1 MVVAISLGEQTA
13 QLTSQIRIGLRNKSG
28 EVIQFMKRK
37 ITNLTPSPSQLA
49 VILLASALGIPAVAQ
64 QDQTSGASQSTPPS
78 TAQQTPATTSNAPGK
93 EGFWGRVNPW
103 ARKKW
108 VKKQT
113 DPINDRLTEL
123 DSLNAKNARDI
134 QDVDSRAQAGIR
146 QAQSA
151 ADAANQTATAAGN
164 QAQQASTTAQGA
176 ASHVDQLNGTVN
188 GLDQYKQVTE
198 AEAKFRGGQPI
209 LSADAKKQL
218 DDLATTVNGQHGYI
232 LEVEAH
238 SPLAGSA
245 GIQSSERLAEA
256 VKRYLVTEHDI
267 PVYRMHAVALG
278 NAQSADA
285 ASQDENGKPQ
295 RVRVSSVHV
304 RLMENSLAAQGA
316 APPQGAAS
324 STGAERP

>member
-1 MVVAISLGEQTA
+1 M
-13 QLTSQIRIGLRNKSG
+13 KSNAA
-28 EVIQFMKRK
+28 
-37 ITNLTPSPSQLA
+37 NLTPFPGQLA
-49 VILLASALGIPAVAQ
+49 VILLASALGLPAMAQ
-64 QDQTSGASQSTPPS
+64 QDQASGTPQSTPPS
-78 TAQQTPATTSNAPGK
+78 AQTTTSPSTAPAR

-108 VKKQT
+108 VRKQT

-123 DSLNAKNARDI
+123 DGVNAKNAKDI
-134 QDVDSRAQAGIR
+134 QDVDGRAQAGIR

-151 ADAANQTATAAGN
+151 ADAANQTATAAN
-164 QAQQASTTAQGA
+164 TQAQQAGTTAQGA
-176 ASHVDQLNGTVN
+176 SSHVDQINGTVN
-188 GLDQYKQVTE
+188 GLDQYKKVTE
-198 AEAKFRGGQPI
+198 AEVKFRGGQPI

-218 DDLATTVNGQHGYI
+218 DDLATSVDGQHGYI

-245 GIQSSERLAEA
+245 GIQSSERLSEA
-256 VKRYLVTEHDI
+256 VKRYLVTEHNI

-278 NAQSADA
+278 NAVNADA
-285 ASQDENGKPQ
+285 TSQDDNGKPQ
-295 RVRVSSVHV
+295 RVRTSTVQI

-324 STGAERP
+324 LTGAERP